1 MGNATIWD
9 TEKLPGMVEVQA
21 WALAR
26 EATLENRLDSLKEVA
41 LTLLHEVESLRSAAV
56 PSPDNPRLLEAVRH
70 FETQLIQAALDKTRG
85 NQSRAAKLL
94 GVKHTT
100 LNAKLKRYG
109 IRWDGLQSRHNLS
122 DQEIAA

>member
-1 MGNATIWD
+1 MGNATIWE
-9 TEKLPGMVEVQA
+9 TEKLPSLMGVQA
-21 WALAR
+21 WALLR

-41 LTLLHEVESLRSAAV
+41 LTLLHEVESLRSATT
-56 PSPDNPRLLEAVRH
+56 SDQDNPKLLEAVRR
-70 FETQLIQAALDKTRG
+70 FETQLICAALDKTRG

-100 LNAKLKRYG
+100 LNAKMKRYG
-109 IRWDGLQSRHNLS
+109 IRWGGTQASQGIS

>member
-1 MGNATIWD
+1 MGNATIWE
-9 TEKLPGMVEVQA
+9 TEKLPGVVGVQA
-21 WALAR
+21 WTLAR

-56 PSPDNPRLLEAVRH
+56 PSHDNPRLLEAVRH
-70 FETQLIQAALDKTRG
+70 FETQLIWAALDKTRG

-100 LNAKLKRYG
+100 LNAKMKRYG
-109 IRWDGLQSRHNLS
+109 IRWERVQTSDGIS